1 MSKAL
6 SLKLRD
12 DIYQETEQM
21 RQQTHTARNAYLNK
35 AVAFYNKWLKRE
47 ILRKQMAHASHVV
60 RENSM
65 EVLHEFEALEDEI
78 PGLE

>member
-6 SLKLRD
+6 SLKLQD
-12 DIYQETEQM
+12 DIFKETEELT
-21 RQQTHTARNAYLNK
+21 RQTHTPRNAYINK
-35 AVAFYNKWLKRE
+35 AVAYYNRLQKKMILK
-47 ILRKQMAHASHVV
+47 KQIAKSSHLV

>member
-12 DIYQETEQM
+12 DLFNETEEI
-21 RQQTHTARNAYLNK
+21 RQKTHTARNAYFNK
-35 AVAFYNKWLKRE
+35 AVAFYNKWIKRE
-47 ILRKQMAHASHVV
+47 MLRKQIARASHVV

>member
-12 DIYQETEQM
+12 DLYQETEEI
-21 RQQTHTARNAYLNK
+21 RQKTHTPRNAYINK
-35 AVAFYNKWLKRE
+35 AVAFYNKMQKRE
-47 ILRKQMAHASHVV
+47 MLRKQIARSSHVV

-65 EVLHEFEALEDEI
+65 EVLREFEALEDDI
-78 PGLE
+78 LGLE

>member
-12 DIYQETEQM
+12 DIYKETEEI
-21 RQQTHTARNAYLNK
+21 RQKNHIARNAYINK

-47 ILRKQMAHASHVV
+47 MLRKKIARSSYVV

-65 EVLHEFEALEDEI
+65 EVLREFEALDDDI

>member
-1 MSKAL
+1 MLKAL
-6 SLKLRD
+6 SLKLRE
-12 DIYQETEQM
+12 DIFHETEEI
-21 RQQTHTARNAYLNK
+21 RQKTHTSRNAYINK
-35 AVAFYNKWLKRE
+35 ALDVYNKWLKRE
-47 ILRKQMAHASHVV
+47 MLRKQMAHASHVV